1 MTDITVTPTDPIVGE
16 LVTFTAPDTGAATY
30 DWTLK
35 KGNKSFALVPPADGS
50 SVDWDTEDLEPGQYT
65 VSVTMTSAGKGGG
78 PGLAAPASVTKS
90 QRVRL
95 SAVPVGQGDVVPV
108 SMRRAHSPVTPDLPL
123 WTVIRKSSEALSF
136 ERYSRFLD
144 FLLCGLGEIEDAP
157 TGRKTFKNLRQRR
170 ALPYTDSDAYRLLK
184 VGTEAFLMVSCG
196 IPFGSPGFD
205 GDDLAD
211 LLHRVQLDTGV
222 DLDELWHSYL
232 VKVNGTDDLTIPY
245 LALVKANLRDIP
257 LKNAMFAVQDPHGLP
272 EECFGILREKLTRPC
287 LLELIWSYWH
297 EEGMLSETMRAI
309 STRFQNVR
317 APGDSDPLAMVEIDP
332 LRPLNNLLWS
342 HVQDEQHRLSAPRRA
357 YEYAHH
363 YGLTLNAT
371 AMPGLRPADNR
382 SRFIEAF
389 HNLLHLC
396 GIFFKEDDDTT
407 IVADGFPVLNA
418 LKDVHLLLSEGAHNQ
433 FGDLPSTSRIEMLM
447 EQWLLARPEFTQ
459 FLPTRV
465 MVAYPEPWMNRVDAM
480 KSVQRWTDSSVLHFS
495 NLGIFGERILLS
507 VRYGAWSTANDPAR
521 AANWSRFW
529 RQELQGYMHAY
540 RTVTG
545 VDITERPDATLPA
558 VLLRGRLPQQRR
570 PEPQGTPRA
579 LPRSRPAP
587 AQGQLSAERRSWA
600 EPRQ

>member
-1 MTDITVTPTDPIVGE
+1 MTDITMTPNDPIVGE
-16 LVTFTAPDTGAATY
+16 VVTFTSPDTSAATY
-30 DWTLK
+30 EWKLTRGK
-35 KGNKSFALVPPADGS
+35 QNIALVPPTNQS
-50 SVDWDTEDLEPGQYT
+50 SVDWDTEGLDPGQYT
-65 VSVTMTSAGKGGG
+65 VSLHMTSDVAGEGGVTD
-78 PGLAAPASVTKS
+78 PPAL
-90 QRVRL
+90 RVRL
-95 SAVPVGQGDVVPV
+95 KDVPVGQGGVVPV
-108 SMRRAHSPVTPDLPL
+108 SMRRAYSPITSDLAL

-136 ERYSRFLD
+136 EKYSQFME
-144 FLLCGLGEIEDAP
+144 FLLCGIGSLPNDGPA
-157 TGRKTFKNLRQRR
+157 TKTFHDLRRRR

-196 IPFGSPGFD
+196 VPFGSPGFD
-205 GDDLAD
+205 GDDLAV
-211 LLHRVQLDTGV
+211 LLHRVQAGTGV
-222 DLDELWHSYL
+222 DLHTLWGEYL
-232 VKVNGTDDLTIPY
+232 KKLNGSDDLTIPY
-245 LALVKANLRDIP
+245 LALVRANLSDLP
-257 LKNAMFAVQDPHGLP
+257 LKNAMFAVQDPRGLP
-272 EECFGILREKLTRPC
+272 QKCIGILREKLTRPF

-297 EEGMLSETMRAI
+297 EEGMLNETIRAVA
-309 STRFQNVR
+309 TRFQNVR
-317 APGDSDPLAMVEIDP
+317 APGDPDPLAMVEIDP
-332 LRPLNNLLWS
+332 LRPLNNLLWGY
-342 HVQDEQHRLSAPRRA
+342 VQDEQHRLSATRRA

-396 GIFFKEDDDTT
+396 GVFFKEDDDTT

-495 NLGIFGERILLS
+495 NLGNFGERILLS
-507 VRYGAWSTANDPAR
+507 VRYGAWSTVNDPAQ
-521 AANWSRFW
+521 AANWARFW

-545 VDITERPDATLPA
+545 VDVAERPDATLPA
-558 VLLRGRLPQQRR
+558 ELLRRRLPQQRR
-570 PEPQGTPRA
+570 PELQGSPRA
-579 LPRSRPAP
+579 LPRSRQAP
-587 AQGQLSAERRSWA
+587 TQGLLSAERQSWG
-600 EPRQ
+600 ETRQ